1 MTVLTDHTEWAG
13 GETDYSQGPFTMY
26 MKSMKVTD
34 YSTGNSY
41 SYSDQTGSWDSI
53 TSDGGKV
60 NGNSAEE
67 PSTVQSAP
75 TVTAT
80 VSDIPVPWSGT
91 HKETSSWVTPDV
103 WPWVATDSPTAGATS
118 FPSGWESGSGQIQ
131 PPSGSSLGEHLPA
144 PAKSQSAKTKT
155 VPNLQFISRFT
166 SAASASSLDL
176 FFPSGYDTAAW
187 KNGTHHPKIT
197 RTWHRPT
204 AAKTHTHATA
214 TTMSHIASSSSI
226 GVSLTATPIVYV
238 ILGAFLGGTLG
249 LF

>member
-1 MTVLTDHTEWAG
+1 MLTNHTEWAG

-34 YSTGNSY
+34 YSTGSSY
-41 SYSDQTGSWDSI
+41 SYSDKSGSWDSI

-67 PSTVQSAP
+67 PSSVQSAP

-103 WPWVATDSPTAGATS
+103 WPWVATDSPTAGATAY
-118 FPSGWESGSGQIQ
+118 PSGWESGSNQIQ
-131 PPSGSSLGEHLPA
+131 PSSLSEHLPA
-144 PAKSQSAKTKT
+144 PNKSLSAKTKT
-155 VPNLQFISRFT
+155 VSNLQFISRFT
-166 SAASASSLDL
+166 SAASVSSLDL

-187 KNGTHHPKIT
+187 KNGTRHPKIT

-204 AAKTHTHATA
+204 VAKTHSQATA
-214 TTMSHIASSSSI
+214 TTMSHIGSSSS
-226 GVSLTATPIVYV
+226 GVGLSLTTTPIIYV
-238 ILGAFLGGTLG
+238 ILGAFLGGILV
-249 LF
+249 LL